1 MHYISFGLF
10 SYSYALSVTVFTL
23 WMAPSKMFYNIS
35 IGFNEA
41 KTNCRIAQVL
51 ALYCGTVVTFL
62 STKKICH
69 LSSLKKLFRSIS
81 EVYQLE
87 MYIISSLTL
96 FNPCNVH
103 ENFSMG
109 LLAFLCTKNKLFFF
123 FHSPVFKDLVDAE
136 IDHNSR
142 VVVIAT
148 SKSHDSLHPSLLT
161 SRGCH
166 IFQCCVELHPPDANQ
181 RQEMLHAMIN
191 TRFPL
196 EDSQELE
203 LR

>member
-1 MHYISFGLF
+1 MGIL
-10 SYSYALSVTVFTL
+10 L
-23 WMAPSKMFYNIS
+23 WNSSEQQKSADP
-35 IGFNEA
+35 
-41 KTNCRIAQVL
+41 
-51 ALYCGTVVTFL
+51 
-62 STKKICH
+62 
-69 LSSLKKLFRSIS
+69 SSLKKLFTKIS
-81 EVYQLE
+81 KVYQLKKSS
-87 MYIISSLTL
+87 YIISLLNL
-96 FNPCNVH
+96 FNPCKVH
-103 ENFSMG
+103 EDFSMS
-109 LLAFLCTKNKLFFF
+109 LLAFSSMRKLFFF
-123 FHSPVFKDLVDAE
+123 FHSPVFKELVNAE

-181 RQEMLHAMIN
+181 RQEILHAMIN
-191 TRFPL
+191 KRFPQ

>member
-1 MHYISFGLF
+1 MKNCTGFGIVLWLWLF
-10 SYSYALSVTVFTL
+10 
-23 WMAPSKMFYNIS
+23 W
-35 IGFNEA
+35 
-41 KTNCRIAQVL
+41 AQ
-51 ALYCGTVVTFL
+51 
-62 STKKICH
+62 KKICH

-81 EVYQLE
+81 KVYQLE
-87 MYIISSLTL
+87 IYIISLLNL

-123 FHSPVFKDLVDAE
+123 FHSPVFKDLVNAE

-166 IFQCCVELHPPDANQ
+166 IFHCCVELHPPDANQ
-181 RQEMLHAMIN
+181 RQEILHAMIN
-191 TRFPL
+191 KRFPQ

-203 LR
+203 LRWIWISKLIMLSLYSHRVSKIIL

>member
-1 MHYISFGLF
+1 MKPKPIVELHRFLHATVEELRLF
-10 SYSYALSVTVFTL
+10 WAT
-23 WMAPSKMFYNIS
+23 
-35 IGFNEA
+35 E
-41 KTNCRIAQVL
+41 
-51 ALYCGTVVTFL
+51 
-62 STKKICH
+62 ICH

-81 EVYQLE
+81 KVYQLE
-87 MYIISSLTL
+87 IYIISSLNL
-96 FNPCNVH
+96 FNPSNVH
-103 ENFSMG
+103 EDFSMG
-109 LLAFLCTKNKLFFF
+109 LLAFSCTKHKINDFFF
-123 FHSPVFKDLVDAE
+123 FHSPVFKDLVNAE
-136 IDHNSR
+136 IDYNSR

-181 RQEMLHAMIN
+181 RQEILHAMIN
-191 TRFPL
+191 KRFPQ